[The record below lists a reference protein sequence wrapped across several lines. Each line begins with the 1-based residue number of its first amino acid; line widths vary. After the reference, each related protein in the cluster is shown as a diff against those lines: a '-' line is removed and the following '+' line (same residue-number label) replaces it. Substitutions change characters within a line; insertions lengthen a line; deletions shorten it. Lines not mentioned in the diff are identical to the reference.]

1 MVITM
6 NELQEKKVYDL
17 MYKLNLKP
25 QTVNHLFW
33 DLIDRKAV
41 DPEILAELMN
51 FNIKGD

>member
-1 MVITM
+1 
-6 NELQEKKVYDL
+6 

-51 FNIKGD
+51 FNIKGDQNGEKIFENNF